1 MLATVRREG
10 GAEDQTS
17 TPSLKPVSARG
28 LSCLSFIRT
37 CDLNQELEDRG
48 IDVPK
53 FASKAWKMRM
63 LDDLTHEV
71 RQHGQATHHPQQ
83 LAD

>member
-1 MLATVRREG
+1 M
-10 GAEDQTS
+10 
-17 TPSLKPVSARG
+17 
-28 LSCLSFIRT
+28 SCLSSIRT

-71 RQHGQATHHPQQ
+71 SQAARPGHAPPAAAGRLRPCVPCCMQEETKE
-83 LAD
+83 LLSIAEAVR